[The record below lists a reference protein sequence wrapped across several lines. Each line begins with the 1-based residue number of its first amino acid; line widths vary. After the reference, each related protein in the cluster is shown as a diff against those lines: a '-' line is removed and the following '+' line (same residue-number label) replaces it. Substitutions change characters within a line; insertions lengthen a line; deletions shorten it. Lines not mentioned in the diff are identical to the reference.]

1 MGYYDHASMMKL
13 QLGHWHPNHG
23 SPNQRHSRQG
33 VTLHQAS
40 LNRARLLTA
49 PARGW
54 QVMGCGRGSDSAFQA
69 SKQNNKLI
77 LRERLGR

>member
-49 PARGW
+49 PAQRTAGYGVW
-54 QVMGCGRGSDSAFQA
+54 TRIRHR
-69 SKQNNKLI
+69 I
-77 LRERLGR
+77 LGFITE

>member
-23 SPNQRHSRQG
+23 SSSQRHSRQG
-33 VTLHQAS
+33 VTLHQAD

-49 PARGW
+49 PAQRTTGYGVW
-54 QVMGCGRGSDSAFQA
+54 TRIRQR
-69 SKQNNKLI
+69 I
-77 LRERLGR
+77 LSFKTEQ

>member
-1 MGYYDHASMMKL
+1 MDYYDHTSMMKL

-49 PARGW
+49 PAQRTAGYGVW
-54 QVMGCGRGSDSAFQA
+54 TRIRQR
-69 SKQNNKLI
+69 I
-77 LRERLGR
+77 LGFITEQ

>member
-1 MGYYDHASMMKL
+1 MCYYDHASMMIL

-40 LNRARLLTA
+40 LHRVRLLTA
-49 PARGW
+49 PAQRTAGYGGW
-54 QVMGCGRGSDSAFQA
+54 PRIRQR
-69 SKQNNKLI
+69 I
-77 LRERLGR
+77 LSFKTEQ

>member
-40 LNRARLLTA
+40 FKSSPST
-49 PARGW
+49 
-54 QVMGCGRGSDSAFQA
+54 DSARPEDGRLWGVDADQTAHF
-69 SKQNNKLI
+69 KLQNRTI
-77 LRERLGR
+77 G